1 MEQQMNAQ
9 DNPLFFENTNMQQD
23 AYEKAAADWEFG
35 YPQEASNRRF
45 NPIDEDNDRMK
56 RTAHA

>member
-1 MEQQMNAQ
+1 MNAQ